1 MPAAWP
7 AVLAA
12 RPEILDC
19 QVYLSPTRDKL
30 STKTEQDI
38 WLRGSTA
45 GGLAGRCDGTLTI
58 RRSFAA
64 TVIQGVRYA
73 GGLVGNYGQCCSD
86 CEPFY
91 ADCYLYAAANNGV
104 AGGLIGAL
112 QSTAN
117 IALSN
122 CYAAGFPAPAPPP
135 GLSGGDSPAAT
146 PPMACYSAPASAW
159 APT

>member
-1 MPAAWP
+1 MRLCGADITASGN
-7 AVLAA
+7 AGGLAG
-12 RPEILDC
+12 RLSGKTEILDC

-73 GGLVGNYGQCCSD
+73 GGLVGNTDSAALTVD
-86 CEPFY
+86 HSY
-91 ADCYLYAAANNGV
+91 ADCYLYSRR
-104 AGGLIGAL
+104 
-112 QSTAN
+112 Q
-117 IALSN
+117 
-122 CYAAGFPAPAPPP
+122 
-135 GLSGGDSPAAT
+135 
-146 PPMACYSAPASAW
+146 
-159 APT
+159 